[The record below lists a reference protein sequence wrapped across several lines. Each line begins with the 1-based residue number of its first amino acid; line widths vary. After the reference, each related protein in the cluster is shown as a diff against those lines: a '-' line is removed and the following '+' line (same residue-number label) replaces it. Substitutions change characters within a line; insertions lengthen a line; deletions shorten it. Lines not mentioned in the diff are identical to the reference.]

1 MMKSDI
7 SEKVIKSFTALID
20 ENGPEYPTKHPMELV
35 KRLAEDCGEVPIV
48 GTLYFVALNGIFTDA
63 MHEYATEEALAEDI
77 QRKCSFNK
85 AFAVELAGICMQVY
99 SKQHLAGL
107 KGKCGSSFE
116 ELCGLDEWAFSWNGE
131 TEWHSGGGYVTCTGE
146 GTASLKVRGRKKL
159 EAAIAKLMP
168 SYEYASV
175 DQLEESISKEL
186 RKQLDD
192 QFEEYCTEDDYY
204 EPVAEDFEFEYYLT
218 DFCKD
223 MGIEV
228 IDTDYDGEISDYEL
242 EHY

>member
-1 MMKSDI
+1 M
-7 SEKVIKSFTALID
+7 
-20 ENGPEYPTKHPMELV
+20 
-35 KRLAEDCGEVPIV
+35 
-48 GTLYFVALNGIFTDA
+48 
-63 MHEYATEEALAEDI
+63 
-77 QRKCSFNK
+77 
-85 AFAVELAGICMQVY
+85 
-99 SKQHLAGL
+99 
-107 KGKCGSSFE
+107 
-116 ELCGLDEWAFSWNGE
+116 
-131 TEWHSGGGYVTCTGE
+131 TCTGE

-204 EPVAEDFEFEYYLT
+204 EPVAVEFEYYLT